1 MKERLREILRGT
13 DAGPAARN
21 LVREYLQANV
31 LGALQRAGAMV
42 PLAFQGGTAL
52 RFLYPIRRHSEDLD
66 FALERP
72 DRGYDFRG
80 YLEAI
85 RADLEREGYRVDLG
99 KPQRP
104 QGGAQRLRALP
115 GAPPRDGAI
124 RPPRGGPVGQAR
136 GGHAASAGGGARN
149 HRRPPARPPADPAPR
164 PRLAPGWQAPR
175 DPAEAVAQGP
185 RLLRSRLVPERPD
198 LARSEP
204 GPAEQRARPDRVD
217 PAGARRG
224 ELGRRGPRAP
234 PIGPMGGPG
243 RRREA
248 PRRVSRGPGV
258 PDARDDHAPPRPA
271 HAAGAASEISLG
283 VQPARGIRRDCGPL
297 VALHDWAPGGDK
309 RTGRDALRRSGPFY
323 TRPASAGR
331 E

>member
-13 DAGPAARN
+13 GRGTRGPQPRPGVPPGARPRRRCSGP
-21 LVREYLQANV
+21 V
-31 LGALQRAGAMV
+31 AMV

-52 RFLYPIRRHSEDLD
+52 RFLYLIRRYSEDLD

-85 RADLEREGYRVDLG
+85 RADLEREGYRVELG
-99 KPQRP
+99 KPQRQEGP
-104 QGGAQRLRALP
+104 AQRVRALP
-115 GAPPRDGAI
+115 GPPARDGAI

-136 GGHAASAGGGARN
+136 GGHAASAGARARN
-149 HRRPPARPPADPAPR
+149 HHRPPARPPADPAPR
-164 PRLAPGWQAPR
+164 PRLAPGRQAPR

-234 PIGPMGGPG
+234 ALRAMGSPR

-248 PRRVSRGPGV
+248 ARRVSR
-258 PDARDDHAPPRPA
+258 
-271 HAAGAASEISLG
+271 
-283 VQPARGIRRDCGPL
+283 
-297 VALHDWAPGGDK
+297 
-309 RTGRDALRRSGPFY
+309 RTGS
-323 TRPASAGR
+323 S
-331 E
+331 